1 LEYDAA
7 ERGVRLSFWL
17 SSWVELGRR
26 YPKAR
31 QALLEVR
38 ALKTRELAE
47 GRGYSD
53 LFQDVASINSYLQAD
68 DETYALF
75 KTIKQRDAA
84 LARQCYFYLGDSQS
98 KFASSRRM
106 WEMDK
111 QRYQQQQQFRQEHP
125 LPGGIPA
132 PPDRM
137 READKR
143 FVGRVSQLIE
153 ILVGAGHK
161 ADAETIRTQAL
172 ALLDDPRLQSAVS
185 DAEKK
190 IGK

>member
-1 LEYDAA
+1 
-7 ERGVRLSFWL
+7 
-17 SSWVELGRR
+17 
-26 YPKAR
+26 
-31 QALLEVR
+31 
-38 ALKTRELAE
+38 
-47 GRGYSD
+47 
-53 LFQDVASINSYLQAD
+53 
-68 DETYALF
+68 
-75 KTIKQRDAA
+75 
-84 LARQCYFYLGDSQS
+84 
-98 KFASSRRM
+98 M